1 MFKVAMLGCG
11 SISSAHVNGWKVQG
25 DRAKMIAVADLLED
39 RRNARAAD
47 FGAKAYETAD
57 ALLAAEK
64 PDIVD
69 ICLPTALHLEYAVK
83 AMRAG
88 AHVLCEKPLCL
99 SAEKAQELLAVE
111 KETGKRMMV
120 AHVVRFIPQYV
131 YLRKAIEEQY
141 PEMSEIFAESD
152 SLGLTAGEL
161 LEADS
166 LAMAAK
172 KKPDEWVPREFEF
185 NPDPNRAVWMAAL
198 FPGLGQVYNRRY
210 WKLPIIVGGYLGLAY
225 ATNWNN
231 GMLRDYSKAYGD
243 LLDSDPETRS
253 YMDLFAPGVKE
264 ENLDK
269 SWLQNVIRSRKN
281 YFRRN
286 RDLCIICMIGVY
298 LLAMVDAYV
307 DASLSHFDITPELT
321 MDVAPALLQ
330 DGRGV
335 RPSIGMVWAFNF

>member
-1 MFKVAMLGCG
+1 MLVSACPVQAYAAMASDEPQQQTRKPSAGRRLSNSRPAGQKPVDRPRRNPQQQAAAAAQALPD
-11 SISSAHVNGWKVQG
+11 SISVNPITGPAEVVEDEVEQT
-25 DRAKMIAVADLLED
+25 AKGNLEV
-39 RRNARAAD
+39 
-47 FGAKAYETAD
+47 T
-57 ALLAAEK
+57 
-64 PDIVD
+64 PVD
-69 ICLPTALHLEYAVK
+69 TVD
-83 AMRAG
+83 
-88 AHVLCEKPLCL
+88 VD
-99 SAEKAQELLAVE
+99 VN
-111 KETGKRMMV
+111 
-120 AHVVRFIPQYV
+120 
-131 YLRKAIEEQY
+131 RKAIEEQY

>member
-1 MFKVAMLGCG
+1 MLVSACPVQAYAAMAYDEPQQQTRKPSAGRRLSNSRTAGQKPVDHPRRNPQQQAAAAQALPD
-11 SISSAHVNGWKVQG
+11 SISVNPITGPAEVVEDEVEQT
-25 DRAKMIAVADLLED
+25 AKGNLEV
-39 RRNARAAD
+39 
-47 FGAKAYETAD
+47 T
-57 ALLAAEK
+57 
-64 PDIVD
+64 PVD
-69 ICLPTALHLEYAVK
+69 TVD
-83 AMRAG
+83 
-88 AHVLCEKPLCL
+88 VD
-99 SAEKAQELLAVE
+99 VN
-111 KETGKRMMV
+111 
-120 AHVVRFIPQYV
+120 
-131 YLRKAIEEQY
+131 RKAIEEQY
-141 PEMSEIFAESD
+141 HEMSEIFAESD

-231 GMLRDYSKAYGD
+231 GMLRDYSKAYAD

>member
-1 MFKVAMLGCG
+1 MLVSACPVQAYAAMASDEPQQQTRKPSAGRRLSNSRAAGQKPVDHPRRNPQQQAAAAAQALPD
-11 SISSAHVNGWKVQG
+11 SISVNPITGPAEVVEDEVEQT
-25 DRAKMIAVADLLED
+25 AKGNLEV
-39 RRNARAAD
+39 
-47 FGAKAYETAD
+47 T
-57 ALLAAEK
+57 
-64 PDIVD
+64 PVD
-69 ICLPTALHLEYAVK
+69 TVD
-83 AMRAG
+83 
-88 AHVLCEKPLCL
+88 VD
-99 SAEKAQELLAVE
+99 VN
-111 KETGKRMMV
+111 
-120 AHVVRFIPQYV
+120 
-131 YLRKAIEEQY
+131 RKAIEEQY

-264 ENLDK
+264 DNLDK